1 MSLSVCGFYAYVIKG
16 YWFCMEMYVLV
27 LIRGI
32 YCALTSHNITTP
44 QNSYI
49 YFHIKPITYNY
60 LNKSSILQCIGLYL
74 PLIASYSC

>member
-32 YCALTSHNITTP
+32 YCAPDVAQYYYAPELV
-44 QNSYI
+44 
-49 YFHIKPITYNY
+49 HIFPYQTNN
-60 LNKSSILQCIGLYL
+60 L
-74 PLIASYSC
+74 